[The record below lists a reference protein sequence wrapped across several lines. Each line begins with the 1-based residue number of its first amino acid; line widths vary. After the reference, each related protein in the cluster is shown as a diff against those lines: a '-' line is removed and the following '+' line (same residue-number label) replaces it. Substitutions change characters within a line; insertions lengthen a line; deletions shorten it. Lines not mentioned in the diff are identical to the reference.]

1 MKHEKI
7 KMICEAAMLIALAQ
21 ILSYVKLFEFPN
33 GGSVDC
39 AMLPIILFAVRYGW
53 GWGTGVGLVYG
64 ALQYFL
70 ANGIS
75 IDWTTII
82 CDYFVAFSLLGLG
95 AGLFRG
101 KKGGVYLGT
110 LTGGFLRFMAHF
122 VVGALVWGK
131 YMPDKFFGMTM
142 TNEWFYSFLYNV
154 SYMLPDI
161 AICVLLF
168 LLLSRSHV
176 MNKYFTGGDL
186 QTAPRQKAVSHS

>member
-1 MKHEKI
+1 
-7 KMICEAAMLIALAQ
+7 
-21 ILSYVKLFEFPN
+21 
-33 GGSVDC
+33 
-39 AMLPIILFAVRYGW
+39 
-53 GWGTGVGLVYG
+53 
-64 ALQYFL
+64 
-70 ANGIS
+70 
-75 IDWTTII
+75 
-82 CDYFVAFSLLGLG
+82 
-95 AGLFRG
+95 
-101 KKGGVYLGT
+101 
-110 LTGGFLRFMAHF
+110 MAHF